1 MKARILRGMVI
12 LLSVHAGS
20 LEEKLWF
27 LISRILKCSHG
38 EIFIPVNQ
46 ASLPSRINT

>member
-20 LEEKLWF
+20 LEEKLRHPFQRSRKWTTNKKVDGLSF
-27 LISRILKCSHG
+27 FIAFIS
-38 EIFIPVNQ
+38 
-46 ASLPSRINT
+46 T

>member
-27 LISRILKCSHG
+27 LTSRTGVFTWGNFHPG
-38 EIFIPVNQ
+38 
-46 ASLPSRINT
+46 